1 MRRKALLKLGING
14 LTAAGGGLSVLAIA
28 LAFYEQPRAALVL
41 MGVATVIDAIDGSL
55 VRILGLEETAV
66 RYDGERLDEYADLMT
81 FVIAP
86 VTFAWATDVLP
97 FDPWGIG
104 AGMVVIGVSF
114 LQFSRTDNKTENA
127 FWGWPSYWNILYF
140 YGWGAELTAPWMIG
154 ISLALSAAV
163 FAPVPFIYPSK
174 LDTLKRLTLTGGF
187 LWLGLLIAW
196 LLIPSMGDHWLW
208 ISLVYPAYYLGLS
221 FALYPR
227 LKKEAR
233 SFPQNE

>member
-1 MRRKALLKLGING
+1 MARNALLKFGING
-14 LTAAGGGLSVLAIA
+14 LTAAGGGVSVLSIA
-28 LAFYEQPRAALVL
+28 LAFHGRPRIALVL
-41 MGVATVIDAIDGSL
+41 MGVATVVDAIDGSL
-55 VRILGLEETAV
+55 VRMLDLQETAT

-97 FDPWGIG
+97 FDVWGVL
-104 AGMVVIGVSF
+104 AGLVVVAVSF
-114 LQFSRTDNKTENA
+114 LQFSRSDNKTENA

-140 YGWGAELTAPWMIG
+140 YGWGAELSSPWMIG
-154 ISLALSAAV
+154 ITLALSAAV
-163 FAPVPFIYPSK
+163 FAPIPFIYPSK
-174 LDTLKRLTLTGGF
+174 LDTLKWLTWIGGF

-196 LLIPSMGDHWLW
+196 LLVPSMSDQWLW

-227 LKKEAR
+227 LKQEAR
-233 SFPQNE
+233 SFPLQE